1 MTALARP
8 ADASRPI
15 VFRTRGRK
23 HGPITRLM
31 SPGDAGQLVKPFV
44 FLDWFE
50 AEPGAGAGFGWHP
63 HSGIAT
69 LTLVM
74 EGAVGYEETTGVKGE
89 VGAGGIEWMRASGGV
104 WHTSSLGGEGPT
116 RGYQLWLAMPA
127 ALELGAPE
135 SRYLSADEVPAAGPA
150 RVVLGRYED
159 AASPVPAPGGI
170 TYLAVTLNAGETWRF
185 EPAEGQSV
193 AWIAVH
199 KGSVAA
205 PERVGAGEM
214 AIFAEGSGA
223 IVFEA
228 AEDTAFILGA
238 AVKHPHDL
246 VTGHYSVH
254 TSRAA
259 LAEGENGI
267 RRIAMELQA
276 RGLIRLR

>member
-8 ADASRPI
+8 AGAPRPI
-15 VFRTRGRK
+15 VFRTRGRR

-31 SPGDAGQLVKPFV
+31 SPGDAGHLVKPFV
-44 FLDWFE
+44 FLDWFD

-74 EGAVGYEETTGVKGE
+74 EGGVGYEETTGVKGE
-89 VGAGGIEWMRASGGV
+89 VRAGGIEWMRASGGV
-104 WHTSSLGGEGPT
+104 WHTSSLSGETPT

-150 RVVLGRYED
+150 RVVLGRYGG
-159 AASPVPAPGGI
+159 AASVVPAPAGI
-170 TYLAVTLNAGETWRF
+170 TYLAVTLKAGETWRF
-185 EPAEGQSV
+185 EPPAGQHV

-199 KGSVAA
+199 KGQVAV
-205 PERVGAGEM
+205 PERVSAGEM
-214 AIFAEGSGA
+214 AIFAEGAGA

-228 AEDTAFILGA
+228 AADAAFILGA
-238 AVKHPHDL
+238 AAKHPHDL
-246 VTGHYSVH
+246 VTGSYSVH
-254 TSRAA
+254 TSRDA
-259 LAEGENGI
+259 LIAGEAGI
-267 RRIAMELQA
+267 RRIALELQA
-276 RGLIRLR
+276 RGLIALR